1 MRYGELPKRLKGAV
15 SKTARRESVRGFKS
29 LILRHQ
35 SKNALIQGIFSLLCP
50 YREKIVRR
58 LIQKMHHL
66 FIPFLE
72 KMCVVF
78 QSHIYITMPE
88 PSGYRDYVDAIID
101 KNSCM
106 RMPKI
111 MNSDFLYPTLH
122 NCLIEVLLNSCFSE
136 RLCIS

>member
-1 MRYGELPKRLKGAV
+1 
-15 SKTARRESVRGFKS
+15 
-29 LILRHQ
+29 
-35 SKNALIQGIFSLLCP
+35 
-50 YREKIVRR
+50 
-58 LIQKMHHL
+58 MHHL